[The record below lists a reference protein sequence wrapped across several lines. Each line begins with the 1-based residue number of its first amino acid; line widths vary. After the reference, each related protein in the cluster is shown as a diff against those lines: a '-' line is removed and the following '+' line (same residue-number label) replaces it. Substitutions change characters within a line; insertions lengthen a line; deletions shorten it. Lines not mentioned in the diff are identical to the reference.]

1 MKTLPFDNAR
11 CSGRL
16 AFTDDFDEWCLERHT
31 CQRYL
36 AFTQWDREAGI
47 PDYKGIPVSMG
58 MRDCDHK
65 IETIEVVE

>member
-1 MKTLPFDNAR
+1 MKTLPHDVSR

-16 AFTDDFDEWCLERHT
+16 AFTDDFDEWCLERET

-36 AFTQWDREAGI
+36 AFTQWDRDTGI

>member
-1 MKTLPFDNAR
+1 MKTLPYDISR

-16 AFTDDFDEWCLERHT
+16 DLLPDDQWCEQRDT

-47 PDYKGIPVSMG
+47 PDYRGIAVMMG
-58 MRDCDHK
+58 VPGCGHK
-65 IETIEVVE
+65 IESEGD